1 MSDGQEGTGNTG
13 RELWM
18 SKKWVG
24 KELCPCMAS
33 WAGGGELSTG
43 LQEDLLQDR
52 VSPVLSNMV
61 FNHTLSHSTFEEKKK
76 TNRCSFILFNVF
88 QVYQWRQSSKK
99 WPKLT
104 FC

>member
-24 KELCPCMAS
+24 AELCPCMVS

-43 LQEDLLQDR
+43 LQEDLL
-52 VSPVLSNMV
+52 
-61 FNHTLSHSTFEEKKK
+61 
-76 TNRCSFILFNVF
+76 
-88 QVYQWRQSSKK
+88 
-99 WPKLT
+99 
-104 FC
+104 

>member
-43 LQEDLLQDR
+43 LQEDLLRDR

-61 FNHTLSHSTFEEKKK
+61 FNHTLSHSTFEEKKRQIDVLLFYLMFFK
-76 TNRCSFILFNVF
+76 FISGDNPPRNGLN
-88 QVYQWRQSSKK
+88 
-99 WPKLT
+99 
-104 FC
+104 